1 LARLNH
7 LGVMGKRASEAIEA
21 NARKDNESHQ
31 EEWVFVGGNGH
42 PCAQS
47 RLEMF
52 WSVLIA
58 RLLVCAE
65 KQGLRVAPG
74 SIH

>member
-1 LARLNH
+1 
-7 LGVMGKRASEAIEA
+7 MGKRASEAIEA

-31 EEWVFVGGNGH
+31 EERISVGGNGH
-42 PCAQS
+42 PCPQS

-58 RLLVCAE
+58 RLLVCVE
-65 KQGLRVAPG
+65 KPGLREAFG